1 MRNVVQVL
9 AWAAVLTAI
18 IAAPARGQGAA
29 AVGSGPLTSSLTD
42 VEPTTGVISIGR
54 VRVAPGVVVREI
66 GWDSNVF
73 DEAENPKEDF
83 IVAVA
88 PDAAFFTRL
97 RFLQVSA
104 YGGADFNYFRT
115 YDQENS
121 VGHSVRARGDVLL
134 SRFRPFVAGGRTRS
148 RTRPNGEIDVRADR
162 VEEELS
168 GGLAF
173 DFSAYGQIYA
183 SAYQFRT
190 TFRDAFE
197 DGVDLAVALN
207 RNTNQYSAG
216 LRTDIT
222 PLLAMIASVSYRDEI
237 FRHDPVR
244 NAEAWFASADFR
256 FDPEA
261 VVAGQVTVSFEEFK
275 PANPGVR
282 PFRGLVGS
290 ASLLYS
296 FLEIGRI
303 SVSAVRRT
311 EFSFNAADAYFIENG
326 ITLSYTHRLFGEV
339 DAQVKGAKSSFDFG
353 FTETSPARQETL
365 DLVGASVGYNLRN
378 RTRISVNYEF
388 AKRRSPRLIER
399 NYDRWRTFVAWT
411 FAY

>member
-1 MRNVVQVL
+1 MRNVVHVL
-9 AWAAVLTAI
+9 AWAAVLTVTS
-18 IAAPARGQGAA
+18 AASARGQGT
-29 AVGSGPLTSSLTD
+29 VGSGPLTSSLID
-42 VEPTTGVISIGR
+42 VEPTTGVISLGR

-134 SRFRPFVAGGRTRS
+134 SRFRPFVGGGRTRS

-173 DFSAYGQIYA
+173 DISRYGQLYA
-183 SAYQFRT
+183 SAYQFST
-190 TFRDAFE
+190 TFRDSFE
-197 DGVDLAVALN
+197 DGVNLARTLN
-207 RNTNQYSAG
+207 RKSNHYSAG
-216 LRTDIT
+216 LRTELT
-222 PLLAMIASVSYRDEI
+222 PLLAMIASASYSESV
-237 FRHDPVR
+237 FRAAPFR
-244 NAEAWFASADFR
+244 NAQRWAATADFR
-256 FDPEA
+256 FAPEA
-261 VVAGQVTVSFEEFK
+261 VISGQVAVSFEEFT
-275 PANPGVR
+275 PVSPDIR
-282 PFRGLVGS
+282 PFRGLVGN
-290 ASLLYS
+290 AAIVYS
-296 FLEIGRI
+296 FFELGRI
-303 SVSAVRRT
+303 AASAVRRN
-311 EFSFNAADAYFIENG
+311 EFSFNADDAYFIENG
-326 ITLSYTHRLFGEV
+326 ITLSYTHRLFGQV
-339 DAQVKGAKSSFDFG
+339 DGQLKGSKSFFDYG

-365 DLVGASVGYNLRN
+365 DVVGASVGYNLRN

-388 AKRRSPRLIER
+388 AKRRSPQLFER
-399 NYDRWRTFVAWT
+399 NYDRRRAFVAWT